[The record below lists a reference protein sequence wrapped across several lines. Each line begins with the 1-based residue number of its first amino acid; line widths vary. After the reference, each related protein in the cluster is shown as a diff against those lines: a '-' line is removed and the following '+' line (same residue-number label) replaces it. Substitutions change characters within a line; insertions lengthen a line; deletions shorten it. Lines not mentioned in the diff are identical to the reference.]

1 MFNAIIR
8 SAVLI
13 SVLSL
18 FGGCGNSTG
27 DTDSER
33 ADSLL
38 LQAKQF
44 FSVGN
49 DSMSLVMLDSLDHSA
64 AKAINQRK
72 EARLLRPQ
80 VVERMAM
87 TRLSEADSM
96 MVVNQIKGEHLRNE
110 LEFVSGTGVEGY
122 YVGRGTR
129 SVDVRSV
136 AGLHSR
142 VSPDYHFYLIASS
155 PQPIGSVSVELI
167 SGNES
172 VRSVPVGFDGERNT
186 RNSACETITFTEA
199 ESHPIGEFV
208 ARHANDPIK
217 IIFIGESG
225 RNASMDLNDIQ
236 KKAIL
241 STFGL
246 IDAVNADRYY
256 RLEKDRLTRQVEI
269 ARKQLANVAAKE

>member
-72 EARLLRPQ
+72 EARLFEL
-80 VVERMAM
+80 VGNLVER
-87 TRLSEADSM
+87 
-96 MVVNQIKGEHLRNE
+96 
-110 LEFVSGTGVEGY
+110 
-122 YVGRGTR
+122 
-129 SVDVRSV
+129 
-136 AGLHSR
+136 
-142 VSPDYHFYLIASS
+142 
-155 PQPIGSVSVELI
+155 VEL
-167 SGNES
+167 
-172 VRSVPVGFDGERNT
+172 VERDWLAG
-186 RNSACETITFTEA
+186 SAIR
-199 ESHPIGEFV
+199 P
-208 ARHANDPIK
+208 
-217 IIFIGESG
+217 
-225 RNASMDLNDIQ
+225 
-236 KKAIL
+236 
-241 STFGL
+241 
-246 IDAVNADRYY
+246 
-256 RLEKDRLTRQVEI
+256 
-269 ARKQLANVAAKE
+269 